1 QRRRA
6 DLWPDGVDV
15 RPDRI
20 RGPAAAPWEPAA
32 RCSRARTDWICF
44 RERRRP
50 ELRRD
55 GHEAQADRI
64 RARQRRRAELWLDGA
79 DARPDRIG
87 GAAAAPWGPAA
98 QCSRARTDWI
108 CFRERRRAEL
118 RLDGAD
124 AGPDRIR
131 VGERRRAD
139 LRRDGRVGRAERG
152 GPAPRLRD
160 PGAGARCGMQRA
172 DLIAAP
178 TLDDEA
184 GPPARRGAWL
194 RFIARD
200 KKALAGLIVL
210 AALSLAALF
219 APLIAPHDP
228 NDMMFDMIGAPSFA
242 HPLGTDDLGRDL
254 LSRLIYGARISLFVG
269 VSTVLIALIAG
280 VLLGV
285 AAGYFGGF
293 VDTIIMRYIDLQW
306 AFPNFIIAVYLF
318 AVSGTG
324 LSTVIVAVSLAFV
337 DDFARIARGMV
348 LTIKE
353 EQYVAAA
360 RVVGASDWRIMW
372 RHILPNATAPLIV
385 QATVSV
391 SYAILAEA
399 GLSFLGLGVE
409 ADTPTWGL
417 ILADARSFISRAW
430 WLGVFPGLF
439 IMITVLSINFV
450 GDALRDLL
458 DVREARDLAH
468 A

>member
-1 QRRRA
+1 M
-6 DLWPDGVDV
+6 G
-15 RPDRI
+15 
-20 RGPAAAPWEPAA
+20 
-32 RCSRARTDWICF
+32 
-44 RERRRP
+44 
-50 ELRRD
+50 
-55 GHEAQADRI
+55 
-64 RARQRRRAELWLDGA
+64 
-79 DARPDRIG
+79 
-87 GAAAAPWGPAA
+87 
-98 QCSRARTDWI
+98 
-108 CFRERRRAEL
+108 
-118 RLDGAD
+118 
-124 AGPDRIR
+124 
-131 VGERRRAD
+131 
-139 LRRDGRVGRAERG
+139 
-152 GPAPRLRD
+152 
-160 PGAGARCGMQRA
+160 RA
-172 DLIAAP
+172 DLIRTASA
-178 TLDDEA
+178 LEDEA
-184 GPPARRGAWL
+184 AAPPARRGSWL

-200 KKALAGLIVL
+200 KKALIGLIVL
-210 AALSLAALF
+210 ALLALAAIL
-219 APLIAPHDP
+219 APLVAPYDP
-228 NDMMFDMIGAPSFA
+228 NAMMYDMIGAPSLA

-269 VSTVLIALIAG
+269 VSTVTLALVAG
-280 VLLGV
+280 VLLGI

-306 AFPNFIIAVYLF
+306 AFPNFIIAVYLV
-318 AVSGTG
+318 AVFGTG
-324 LSTVIVAVSLAFV
+324 LSNVIVAVSLAFV

-372 RHILPNATAPLIV
+372 RHILPNASAPIIV

-439 IMITVLSINFV
+439 IMITVLSINFL

-458 DVREARDLAH
+458 DVREGKDIGH
-468 A
+468 T